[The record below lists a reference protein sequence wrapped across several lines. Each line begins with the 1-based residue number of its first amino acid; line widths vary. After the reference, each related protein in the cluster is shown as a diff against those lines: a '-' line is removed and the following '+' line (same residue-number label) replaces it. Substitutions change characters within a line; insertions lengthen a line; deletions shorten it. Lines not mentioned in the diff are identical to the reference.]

1 MDYNKVLSDKIKNI
15 KPSGIRKFFDI
26 AAQMEGVISLGV
38 GEPDFP
44 TPWSVRK
51 VAIDTIERKRTVY
64 TANPGL
70 IELRKAICDRLDK
83 KMGLKY
89 DTDEVIITVGGSEAI
104 DLAIRAIIDP
114 GDEVLVVEPSFVCYA
129 PITELSGGVVVPL
142 ETSADTDFKLTA
154 ETLRSKITD
163 KTKMLI
169 LPYPNNPTG
178 GIMTKEELMPIAEVL
193 RDTNI
198 VVLSDEIYSEL
209 TYGGETHTSI
219 AQLDGM
225 KERTIIVNGFSKAYA
240 MTGWRLGYVTGPK
253 PIIEQMLKLHQY
265 AIMSSPTISQ
275 YAGIE
280 AIKNCD
286 DDIKK
291 AYEIISEDS
300 NLPAICGRVCPQ
312 ETQCEGKC
320 IRGIKGDA
328 IAIGKLERFVA
339 DWARENNI
347 NLESKIEKNGIK
359 ILFIAITEI
368 LNRPD
373 YASYIDYY
381 PNNSKYRTKLFEQL
395 TKITNENS
403 YDFFVMSIHS

>member
-1 MDYNKVLSDKIKNI
+1 MDYNKILSDKIKSI

-26 AAQMEGVISLGV
+26 AAQTEGVISLGV

-70 IELRKAICDRLDK
+70 IELRKTICNRLDK

-89 DTDEVIITVGGSEAI
+89 DTDEVIVTVGGSEAI

-178 GIMTKEELMPIAEVL
+178 GIMTKEELLPIAEVL

-280 AIKNCD
+280 AIKNGD
-286 DDIKK
+286 DEIAKMVKEYDARRRLIVKEFNRMGLTCFEPKGAFYVFPCIKSTGLSSEEFCARLVEEYK
-291 AYEIISEDS
+291 VAIVPGNAFGNSGEGYVRVSYAYSINHILEALKRIEAFLKSLE
-300 NLPAICGRVCPQ
+300 N
-312 ETQCEGKC
+312 GK
-320 IRGIKGDA
+320 
-328 IAIGKLERFVA
+328 
-339 DWARENNI
+339 
-347 NLESKIEKNGIK
+347 
-359 ILFIAITEI
+359 
-368 LNRPD
+368 
-373 YASYIDYY
+373 
-381 PNNSKYRTKLFEQL
+381 
-395 TKITNENS
+395 
-403 YDFFVMSIHS
+403 